1 MKNNLQRSI
10 LYVATISIG
19 LLLSSTA
26 FFGFTKGI
34 VAEMIVSLFVWA
46 LFINIYRTTDRK
58 ERVEMITV
66 LAFATPMELFFSEIW
81 LIYEYQRGLMP
92 LFVPAGHYFL
102 FDLGRICVKYLNNNI
117 TFLGLLPLIP
127 FVMYGWYDGSDTS
140 AILLLLFVLTFI
152 RYGRESQLYVVMVW
166 LALAMELWGTYLMNW
181 TWSSDVPWTGLT
193 AWNPP
198 LLVGAFYCLGDL
210 LVVWSVAKFE
220 SKPRVR

>member
-10 LYVATISIG
+10 LYVATIFIG
-19 LLLSSTA
+19 LLFSSTA
-26 FFGFTKGI
+26 FFGLTKGI
-34 VAEMIVSLFVWA
+34 IAEMIVSLFVWS

-58 ERVEMITV
+58 ERVEMLTV

-102 FDLGRICVKYLNNNI
+102 FDLGRICVQNLNNNI
-117 TFLGLLPLIP
+117 TYLGLLPLVP

-140 AILLLLFVLTFI
+140 AVFLLVFVIAFI

-166 LALAMELWGTYLMNW
+166 LALAMELWGTHLMNW
-181 TWSSDVPWTGLT
+181 TWSSHVPWTGLT

-220 SKPRVR
+220 SKPLVG